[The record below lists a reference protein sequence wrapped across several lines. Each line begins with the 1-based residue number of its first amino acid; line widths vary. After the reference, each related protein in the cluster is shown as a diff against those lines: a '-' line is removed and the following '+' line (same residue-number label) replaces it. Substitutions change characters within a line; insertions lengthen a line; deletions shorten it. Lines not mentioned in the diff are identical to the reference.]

1 MQVNASGF
9 FWVTQGFQL
18 TEKNFQSY
26 YYRTSAEKE
35 IDLIIECSKGILPIE
50 IKFTQKDKSAGLTI
64 PQGFHI

>member
-1 MQVNASGF
+1 MQANASGF

-18 TEKNFQSY
+18 TEKNFHPY
-26 YYRTSAEKE
+26 YYRTSAEVKF
-35 IDLIIECSKGILPIE
+35 DLIIECSKGIVPIE